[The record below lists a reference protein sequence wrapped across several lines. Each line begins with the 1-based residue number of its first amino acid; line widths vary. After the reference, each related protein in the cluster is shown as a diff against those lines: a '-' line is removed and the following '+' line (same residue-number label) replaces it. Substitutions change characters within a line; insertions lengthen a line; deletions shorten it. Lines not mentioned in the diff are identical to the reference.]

1 MSTTPGETPAH
12 PRPTTTPGQ
21 PSVPSVPARVRG
33 LVVVVWVVLL
43 AHLAATFV
51 WAAPGYLTGRPA
63 GESTTDAPTTA
74 VHRALEPYMTPVFAQ
89 SWSVF
94 APSPLHVEYS
104 LRVRGVYAA
113 GPDGDLAPGPWIDA
127 TAVEARALT
136 GHVLP
141 AATERPSRR
150 LATDLRTAFLEL
162 PDDGRA
168 VLLVSPVAAG
178 SGAGSPGA
186 DGPGADGPGADGDPG
201 DSAADAAPWAD
212 LRAALLD
219 AGGAPDVVDDYLGKD
234 RAVAAYATQV
244 LRASGR
250 EAVPAG
256 AGSDGVASVAS
267 TTPAAPVFVQ
277 ASVLRQE
284 VAPRGTGA
292 RPAPSELV
300 LGARPPVVLPGQ
312 DDAAF
317 RRTWAAL
324 RGDGVVGEGEPGDS
338 GSAEPESA
346 P

>member
-1 MSTTPGETPAH
+1 MSTTPGAPPARS
-12 PRPTTTPGQ
+12 RPTTTPGQ
-21 PSVPSVPARVRG
+21 PAVPSVPARVRG

-43 AHLAATFV
+43 AHLVATFV

-63 GESTTDAPTTA
+63 GESIGDAPTTA

-89 SWSVF
+89 NWSVF

-104 LRVRGVYAA
+104 LRVRGVYAG

-127 TAVEARALT
+127 TAVEVRALT

-150 LATDLRTAFLEL
+150 LATDLRSAFLEL
-162 PDDGRA
+162 PEDGRA
-168 VLLVSPVAAG
+168 ALLVSPVAAG
-178 SGAGSPGA
+178 SGADGGSG
-186 DGPGADGPGADGDPG
+186 G
-201 DSAADAAPWAD
+201 SDAAPWAG

-219 AGGAPDVVDDYLGKD
+219 AGGAPDAVDDYLGRD

-244 LRASGR
+244 LRASGDD
-250 EAVPAG
+250 AVPGGAGSAG
-256 AGSDGVASVAS
+256 AGSAASSA
-267 TTPAAPVFVQ
+267 PAAPVLVQ

-284 VAPRGTGA
+284 VAPRGSGA

-300 LGARPPVVLPGQ
+300 LGARPPVVVPGQ

-324 RGDGVVGEGEPGDS
+324 RGDGVVGQDEPGVV
-338 GSAEPESA
+338 GPAEPEPA